1 MTPSGSGT
9 RLTWDL
15 RQPAYRRHSPPR
27 HVGPRRAVSK
37 YNRQG
42 RQGYGQGK
50 DRQPFRM
57 LLFSEETNKTA
68 IRLPVKSQFVHF
80 MKHSKLVGVLTVL
93 YHRLSYPLCS
103 ILRNIMV
110 CIHTVKLLSMN
121 INTFRINLIFF
132 FHQTRSENFHFCV
145 PQPVKRT
152 V

>member
-27 HVGPRRAVSK
+27 HAGPRRAVSK

-50 DRQPFRM
+50 DWQPFRM

-68 IRLPVKSQFVHF
+68 SRLPVQSQFVHL
-80 MKHSKLVGVLTVL
+80 MKHGKLVGVLTVFIPQIKLPLVLHSQKHYGL
-93 YHRLSYPLCS
+93 YSHSKAIFNEQKY
-103 ILRNIMV
+103 
-110 CIHTVKLLSMN
+110 
-121 INTFRINLIFF
+121 FQDQFNLY
-132 FHQTRSENFHFCV
+132 FHYTRSKNFICV
-145 PQPVKRT
+145 PLSQ
-152 V
+152 